1 MMEQTVIYLLM
12 VRKLLNSKE
21 DSEIVATLLYLG
33 NISKDCSG
41 HYVKS
46 VKIRSYFWPVLF
58 RTRTEYGG
66 ILNNSVFGH
75 FTGSGR

>member
-1 MMEQTVIYLLM
+1 MEQTVIYLLM

-33 NISKDCSG
+33 NISKDCSV
-41 HYVKS
+41 HCVKS
-46 VKIRSYFWPVLF
+46 VKIRSNFWSVLF

-75 FTGSGR
+75 FSRSGR